1 MVVMFVIV
9 VFVVNGTFRTIPTV
23 ESYGA
28 GVFVPARTLIAV
40 KLLKH
45 VERQMVEI
53 GGGLGNKME
62 DWVEKQHQMGKRERM
77 RFRTMHNLQKRVNTR
92 ARVLHCNSDPV
103 VVSQTLEVNGG
114 RNNMKSE
121 GRQGAGWIWCHCI
134 FRCFPAPPSEPFI
147 IAPPFFSAM

>member
-1 MVVMFVIV
+1 MFVIV

-40 KLLKH
+40 KLIKH

-103 VVSQTLEVNGG
+103 VVSQTLEVNGASKHKFNG
-114 RNNMKSE
+114 ERREKGN
-121 GRQGAGWIWCHCI
+121 
-134 FRCFPAPPSEPFI
+134 
-147 IAPPFFSAM
+147 